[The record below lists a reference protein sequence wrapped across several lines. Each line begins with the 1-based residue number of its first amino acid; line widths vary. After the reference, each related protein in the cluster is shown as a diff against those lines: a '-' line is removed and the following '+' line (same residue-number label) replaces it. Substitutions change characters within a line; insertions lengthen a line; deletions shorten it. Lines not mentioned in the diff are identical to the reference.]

1 MKKKSRG
8 FTLVEL
14 LVAVA
19 ILAIIVSIAFA
30 LYNNFSKGAKE
41 TATVITKQNLVSA
54 AQLYAKEFK
63 TNPDFWYEE
72 IINDVPTGN
81 DFTCTTIKQ
90 LKNKGI
96 LQGKLIYADTEEEIA
111 DDTTIKIT
119 RDTNMVITSQIET
132 DSAQCDKTPPVLTID
147 IEGNLINDWYTG
159 EINYTITPEYGFSG
173 ISEFDYYIEID
184 GNKTTLDEVDEKY
197 VYKGK
202 IEDDISSSNIKI
214 CAWAMNGNDIES
226 QRVCEQIKLDN
237 TNVEKPNVVA
247 SDNITSNNWH
257 KNTFTLN
264 ISGGGNPISGKYYQ
278 YRKDNDNN
286 YTKVSNNKINIVES
300 DHNKTIYVKTCS
312 NINKCSEEVSYKVL
326 IDKVAPTITNVSKS
340 TTSYVSS
347 LTIKATIADSL
358 SGIAKYKIDKN
369 STYVNSGWTSA
380 SGQKSLS
387 INKSINSDG
396 TYYIWV
402 EDKAGNYT
410 KSSININ
417 NIATLK
423 TTTVT
428 LNNNTTSNV
437 SSNKNI
443 SGIKSLQS
451 VTVNNGKVISSYL
464 SGSKVYFSL
473 GGGSATQ
480 IRETSTA
487 YRNPT
492 IYSATAKK
500 KCSCPNGG
508 TLNTNTNRC
517 IGETHTY
524 ENEQIQPWACVNNRW
539 KGQEGFGVNDSNRDC
554 NYYGCYGCQK
564 SIENQKKFTY
574 YDEKG
579 NFVKSNC
586 EPYVPNYN
594 CISSEDN
601 KWVVKTRTCYMD
613 CIEPSYNASCGTQY
627 SCRTGTLL
635 NKYCYDCGSD
645 TLVTSRMQCRY
656 NKTVYRNI
664 YNYTVTIKYYA

>member
-41 TATVITKQNLVSA
+41 TATVITKQNLVNA

-63 TNPDFWYEE
+63 TNPDFWHEE

-184 GNKTTLDEVDEKY
+184 SNKTTLDEVDEKY

-237 TNVEKPNVVA
+237 TNIEKPNVVA

-437 SSNKNI
+437 SSNKSI

-451 VTVNNGKVISSYL
+451 VTVNNGRVLSSYL
-464 SGSKVYFSL
+464 SGSRVYFSL
-473 GGGSATQ
+473 GGGS
-480 IRETSTA
+480 STA
-487 YRNPT
+487 VPT
-492 IYSATAKK
+492 TQTVSVSANSSTAKTRK
-500 KCSCPNGG
+500 ECWCDSGDRLSG
-508 TLNTNTNRC
+508 TRC
-517 IGETHTY
+517 IGKMGG
-524 ENEQIQPWACVNNRW
+524 QFVNTQRQYWSCLSNRW
-539 KGQEGFGVNDSNRDC
+539 TPNDQLGVNDSNRSCQQEGYPAGYEKDIS
-554 NYYGCYGCQK
+554 NYKFDYYNHKGEH
-564 SIENQKKFTY
+564 SI
-574 YDEKG
+574 
-579 NFVKSNC
+579 SNC
-586 EPYVPNYN
+586 EQYITNYN
-594 CISSEDN
+594 CNSAIDTKPVLKYRNCYADCKKPDYDAYCGNEYYCSS
-601 KWVVKTRTCYMD
+601 
-613 CIEPSYNASCGTQY
+613 GTLIGSRCY
-627 SCRTGTLL
+627 SCSRGRL
-635 NKYCYDCGSD
+635 NKTTKRC
-645 TLVTSRMQCRY
+645 TY
-656 NKTVYRNI
+656 NTTVYNYV
-664 YNYTVTIKYYA
+664 YNYTVTIKYYS

>member
-1 MKKKSRG
+1 MKKQTKG

-147 IEGNLINDWYTG
+147 IDGNLINDWYTG

-184 GNKTTLDEVDEKY
+184 SNKTTLDEVDEKY

-257 KNTFTLN
+257 KNTFALN

-380 SGQKSLS
+380 SGQKNLS

-428 LNNNTTSNV
+428 LNNNSTSNV

-451 VTVNNGKVISSYL
+451 VTVNNGRVLSSYL
-464 SGSKVYFSL
+464 SGSRVYFSL
-473 GGGSATQ
+473 GGGS
-480 IRETSTA
+480 STA
-487 YRNPT
+487 VPT
-492 IYSATAKK
+492 TQTVSVSANSSTAKTRED
-500 KCSCPNGG
+500 CWCNSGD
-508 TLNTNTNRC
+508 TLSGSRC
-517 IGETHTY
+517 IGKYGKKIVNVQEKDFTCMSNKIWTPGSGGDNITDMPCPTGYEKDETRYMHTY
-524 ENEQIQPWACVNNRW
+524 TDFN
-539 KGQEGFGVNDSNRDC
+539 G
-554 NYYGCYGCQK
+554 
-564 SIENQKKFTY
+564 KKFQ
-574 YDEKG
+574 
-579 NFVKSNC
+579 SNC
-586 EPYVPNYN
+586 DQYMQNYDCTTVGKVIWLERN
-594 CISSEDN
+594 C
-601 KWVVKTRTCYMD
+601 YAD
-613 CIEPSYNASCGTQY
+613 CKKPDYNAYCSDEYYCSSGTLIGNRCY
-627 SCRTGTLL
+627 SCSRGSL
-635 NKYCYDCGSD
+635 NKTTKRC
-645 TLVTSRMQCRY
+645 TY
-656 NKTVYRNI
+656 NTTVYNYV
-664 YNYTVTIKYYA
+664 YNYTVTIKYYS

>member
-1 MKKKSRG
+1 MKKQTKG

-41 TATVITKQNLVSA
+41 TATVITKQNLVNA

-202 IEDDISSSNIKI
+202 IEDDVSSDNIKV
-214 CAWAMNGNDIES
+214 CAWAKNGNDIES
-226 QRVCEQIKLDN
+226 ETVCEQIKLDN

-340 TTSYVSS
+340 TTNYVSS

-380 SGQKSLS
+380 SGQKNLS

-428 LNNNTTSNV
+428 LNNNSTSNV

-473 GGGSATQ
+473 GGGS
-480 IRETSTA
+480 STA
-487 YRNPT
+487 VPT
-492 IYSATAKK
+492 TQTVSVSANSSTAKTRED
-500 KCSCPNGG
+500 CWCNSGD
-508 TLNTNTNRC
+508 TLSGSRC
-517 IGETHTY
+517 IGKYGKKIVNVQEKDFTCMSNKIWTPGSGGDNITDMPCPTGYEKDATRYMHTY
-524 ENEQIQPWACVNNRW
+524 TDFN
-539 KGQEGFGVNDSNRDC
+539 G
-554 NYYGCYGCQK
+554 
-564 SIENQKKFTY
+564 KKFQ
-574 YDEKG
+574 
-579 NFVKSNC
+579 SNC
-586 EPYVPNYN
+586 DQYMQNYN
-594 CISSEDN
+594 CTTVGKVIWLERN
-601 KWVVKTRTCYMD
+601 CYAD
-613 CIEPSYNASCGTQY
+613 CKKPDYNAYCSDEYYCSSGTLIGNRCY
-627 SCRTGTLL
+627 SCSRGSL
-635 NKYCYDCGSD
+635 NKTTKRC
-645 TLVTSRMQCRY
+645 TY
-656 NKTVYRNI
+656 NTTVYNYV
-664 YNYTVTIKYYA
+664 YNYTVTIKYYG